1 MMSADVLAA
10 STLCFATDPDQAR
23 SAPAVTASLVNG
35 HARLSAGPF
44 NWDADLPAAIGG
56 ENLAPSPTAY
66 LLGALAGC
74 AVAFIHDTLAP
85 QLGLRLDDVSAV
97 ARCTAD
103 ARGLLGMED
112 AVADLGEVA
121 VEIQVVSAE
130 PADRLRLLFEVWQQ
144 RCPVYLALVDP
155 LAVQATFTTETAA
168 A

>member
-1 MMSADVLAA
+1 
-10 STLCFATDPDQAR
+10 
-23 SAPAVTASLVNG
+23 
-35 HARLSAGPF
+35 
-44 NWDADLPAAIGG
+44 
-56 ENLAPSPTAY
+56 
-66 LLGALAGC
+66 
-74 AVAFIHDTLAP
+74 
-85 QLGLRLDDVSAV
+85 
-97 ARCTAD
+97 
-103 ARGLLGMED
+103 MED

>member
-1 MMSADVLAA
+1 MSADVLAA